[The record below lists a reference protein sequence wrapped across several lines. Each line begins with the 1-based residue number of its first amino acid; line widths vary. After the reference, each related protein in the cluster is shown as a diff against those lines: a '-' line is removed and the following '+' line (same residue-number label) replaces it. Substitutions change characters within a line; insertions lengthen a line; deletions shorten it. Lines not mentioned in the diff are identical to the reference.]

1 MNTLKVS
8 SNGTV
13 VIPKNLRSIF
23 RPSDKIVY
31 FAEGDT
37 LILKKVI
44 PPVLSKIADRAKG
57 KPLSLKS
64 IIQEIHAYR
73 QEKRCS

>member
-1 MNTLKVS
+1 MNTLVIS
-8 SNGTV
+8 PNSTI

-23 RPSDKIVY
+23 RPSEKIVY

-37 LILKKVI
+37 LILKKI
-44 PPVLSKIADRAKG
+44 TPPLASKIAERAKG

-64 IIQEIHAYR
+64 IVQEIHAYR
-73 QEKRCS
+73 KKKQ